1 MEARQRRRKASGGRK
16 KSKQITG
23 KGTEYKVSL
32 PVIYMFEHI
41 LKSVLSDENIM

>member
-1 MEARQRRRKASGGRK
+1 MEAHRRRRKASGGRK

-23 KGTEYKVSL
+23 KGTEYEVSF

-41 LKSVLSDENIM
+41 LKSILSYENIM